1 MNKDKMMNVPDK
13 KKNKDVFETKP
24 KESPKAKPAK
34 KKGAEKDEETLYE
47 AVDGKIKEGGLHRS
61 LKVDKDYTFK
71 KPQLL
76 KLLKMEVGE
85 SFKFEGKSIKMTE
98 RLKKQLQLAVNM
110 MKH

>member
-1 MNKDKMMNVPDK
+1 MMNVPDK
-13 KKNKDVFETKP
+13 KKNKDIFESKP

-34 KKGAEKDEETLYE
+34 KKGAEEEETLYE

-71 KPQLL
+71 RPQLL

-98 RLKKQLQLAVNM
+98 KLRKQLQLGVNM
-110 MKH
+110 LRN